1 MGDDKSSSIVM
12 ASRDRDRERDRE
24 LLIPV
29 ANSAHDEP
37 SSKPSSSSSST
48 HHHTGHELKRNRFQS
63 YNDHSFAILLQY
75 ESLWSYSVFSVI
87 LLPIAITFYITWWFI
102 HFVDGFFSPI
112 YAQLG
117 IDIFGLGFITSITFI
132 FLVGVFMS
140 SWLGA
145 SVLSLGEWFIKRMP
159 LVRHIYNASKQIS
172 AAISPDQNTQA
183 FKEVAIIRHP
193 RVGEYAFGFITS
205 SVVLQNYS
213 GEEELCCVYVPTNHL
228 YIGDIFLVNTND
240 VIRPNLSVREGI
252 EIVVS
257 GGMSMP
263 QILSTVDSQI
273 VPVDRSRPNRN

>member
-1 MGDDKSSSIVM
+1 MADDKALITI
-12 ASRDRDRERDRE
+12 ASRDRERDLE

-29 ANSAHDEP
+29 AGSPNDDASC
-37 SSKPSSSSSST
+37 KPSSSSTSSQQ
-48 HHHTGHELKRNRFQS
+48 TGRETFYR
-63 YNDHSFAILLQY
+63 
-75 ESLWSYSVFSVI
+75 VFRSWASKKFMTGCVI
-87 LLPIAITFYITWWFI
+87 LFPIAITFYITWWFI

-112 YAQLG
+112 YAKLG
-117 IDIFGLGFITSITFI
+117 IDIFGLGFATSVTFI

-145 SVLSLGEWFIKRMP
+145 SVLALGEWFIKRMP
-159 LVRHIYNASKQIS
+159 FVRHIYNASKQIS
-172 AAISPDQNTQA
+172 SAISPDQNTNA

-193 RVGEYAFGFITS
+193 RIGEYAFGFITS
-205 SVVLQNYS
+205 TVTLQSYS

-228 YIGDIFLVNTND
+228 YIGDVFLVNSQD

-263 QILSTVDSQI
+263 QILSILDSDI
-273 VPVDRSRPNRN
+273 RPIDSRRLTRS